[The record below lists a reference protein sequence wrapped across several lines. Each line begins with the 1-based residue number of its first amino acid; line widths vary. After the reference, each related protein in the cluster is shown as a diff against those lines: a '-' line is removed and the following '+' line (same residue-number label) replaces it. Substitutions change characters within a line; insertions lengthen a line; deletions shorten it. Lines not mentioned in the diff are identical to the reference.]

1 MGHKCSDF
9 IWKQRIRRPVP
20 VKIKQRSF
28 GVAEMEIMVIFA
40 SEKNNHIMTSI
51 ELRTSILTEIA
62 SILDN
67 EELMKQTLAYLRKIR
82 QKNMDFPCRFTVD
95 ELKKE
100 IELSED
106 DDRHNRYYTTE
117 ELRKKHP
124 LCNK

>member
-1 MGHKCSDF
+1 
-9 IWKQRIRRPVP
+9 
-20 VKIKQRSF
+20 
-28 GVAEMEIMVIFA
+28 
-40 SEKNNHIMTSI
+40 MTSI

-62 SILDN
+62 SIMDN

-82 QKNMDFPCRFTVD
+82 QRNVDSPCCFSVD
-95 ELKKE
+95 ELIEE

-106 DDRHNRYYTTE
+106 DDRHNRYFTTD